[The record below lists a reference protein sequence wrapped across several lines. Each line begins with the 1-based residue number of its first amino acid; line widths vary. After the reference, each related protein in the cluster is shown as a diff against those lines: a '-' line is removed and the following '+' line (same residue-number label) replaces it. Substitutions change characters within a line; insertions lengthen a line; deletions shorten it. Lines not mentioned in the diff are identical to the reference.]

1 MERRK
6 VRTPRLFTLVIVTA
20 FGFSIAAMAD
30 DDDHGEH
37 TVPPPP
43 PPSRTQGQGREQG
56 NNLHQQMENMGR
68 LFKRLKAQVSDSTKN
83 ESSIDLVTQME
94 QVTLASKNQIPRLVQ
109 RMPTTQQSDET
120 LSYRQMMLDLFRDEL
135 DLEENLLNSD
145 NKKAAEIVQKMDQLQ
160 RDGHKEFRPK
170 GRGDRD

>member
-1 MERRK
+1 
-6 VRTPRLFTLVIVTA
+6 
-20 FGFSIAAMAD
+20 
-30 DDDHGEH
+30 
-37 TVPPPP
+37 
-43 PPSRTQGQGREQG
+43 
-56 NNLHQQMENMGR
+56 MGR
-68 LFKRLKAQVSDSTKN
+68 LFKRLKSQVSDSSKN

-109 RMPTTQQSDET
+109 RMPTTQQADET

-135 DLEENLLNSD
+135 DLEENLLNND

-170 GRGDRD
+170 GRGD